1 MIKKKGVI
9 AQSLQNSIKDASAV
23 SVMDGVGTNFVS
35 PYAIAMQ
42 ASPLQIGLLTS
53 IANLLAPWF
62 QIFANKLMRV
72 RSRKFI
78 VSRAVLF
85 HALLWAPLALIPFLF
100 KDLSLRTWS
109 VVFLFALI
117 AIVGGFA
124 SPAWNS
130 WIGDLVKKEERGK
143 YFSRRNKIA
152 GAVVLIS
159 SLFAAWF
166 LNLFNGERNTLDGES
181 VLIGFSILFFIAFL
195 ARLISRYYLN
205 RQYEPKFKY
214 DPESYFSL
222 GSFMKRL
229 RNSNLGRFVLYSALL
244 RAAVT
249 ISGPFFA
256 VYMLRELNFSYPAYI
271 SMTVASSL
279 GSIAILSIWG
289 RLVDRFGTVKVIIIS
304 GIMLSFIP
312 LLWLVSR
319 NWYYLLLVNAFG
331 GAAWGGFGLSGGNF
345 IFDVVPREKRSFAFA
360 YYNIFIGAGIFIGAS
375 IGGLIATHSSLK
387 ILGSVYLFLFTI
399 SGLARL
405 FFTLIFVFGLREE
418 RKVEDKP
425 IVEIAGTE
433 LMGGFV
439 DDIFVFVN
447 NALPRR
453 EAIEEAL
460 KVNSIKLKEKRKI
473 LRKRILKFNRKFS
486 DNKEKKFFTKI

>member
-1 MIKKKGVI
+1 MAKKKGVI
-9 AQSLQNSIKDASAV
+9 AQSLHNSVKDAGVV

-35 PYAIAMQ
+35 PYAIAMH
-42 ASPLQIGLLTS
+42 ATPLQVGLLTS

-62 QIFANKLMRV
+62 QIFTNKLMRV

-85 HALLWAPLALIPFLF
+85 HALLWVPLALIPFLF
-100 KDLSLRTWS
+100 KDLLLRTWS

-130 WIGDLVKKEERGK
+130 WIGDLIKKEERGK
-143 YFSRRNKIA
+143 FFSRRSKVA
-152 GAVVLIS
+152 GSIVLIS

-181 VLIGFSILFFIAFL
+181 VLIGFSILFFIAFI

-205 RQYEPKFKY
+205 RQYEPKFRY

-244 RAAVT
+244 RFAVAL
-249 ISGPFFA
+249 SSPFFA

-279 GSIAILSIWG
+279 GSIAILSLWG
-289 RLVDRFGTVKVIIIS
+289 RLSDRFGTVKIIILS
-304 GIMLSFIP
+304 GLMLSFIP

-319 NWYYLLLVNAFG
+319 NWYYLLMVNA
-331 GAAWGGFGLSGGNF
+331 
-345 IFDVVPREKRSFAFA
+345 
-360 YYNIFIGAGIFIGAS
+360 
-375 IGGLIATHSSLK
+375 
-387 ILGSVYLFLFTI
+387 
-399 SGLARL
+399 
-405 FFTLIFVFGLREE
+405 
-418 RKVEDKP
+418 
-425 IVEIAGTE
+425 
-433 LMGGFV
+433 
-439 DDIFVFVN
+439 
-447 NALPRR
+447 
-453 EAIEEAL
+453 
-460 KVNSIKLKEKRKI
+460 
-473 LRKRILKFNRKFS
+473 
-486 DNKEKKFFTKI
+486 